1 IGDPPQRCTGNC
13 EFVCNGPCES
23 ASKFGVGG
31 RNNRF
36 RSNGDTSQGL
46 GWPSTKNGAEKYQL
60 RFAGEFSRRTALGRR
75 SVRGSTCWFQR
86 SLQRGRC
93 SVDTNQARRSLISQ
107 FD

>member
-1 IGDPPQRCTGNC
+1 MVSQFLVMKLKSRCQHLMICAVKRNC

-60 RFAGEFSRRTALGRR
+60 RFEGDFSRRTALGRR
-75 SVRGSTCWFQR
+75 SVRCSTCWFQR
-86 SLQRGRC
+86 
-93 SVDTNQARRSLISQ
+93 
-107 FD
+107 